1 MVKRNVRTLLL
12 ATAFLLLS
20 LFVLSSCGEEE
31 GEKPYDHLVTFDYNA
46 AGIAAE
52 SPASQYLGV
61 KDGGLVGLK
70 PGANDDFKEAVIRH
84 YFLDG
89 WYTAKTAADGSVEK
103 DANGRV
109 ILDKKW
115 NFETDRVTGDM
126 TLYANFVRQSTL
138 TIRDIA
144 TDEVLSDD
152 LRGAP
157 GEKETNLFPPE
168 KKGYTL
174 VGYYKDREKT
184 TPFKFDEFVYGEED
198 TTIYA
203 DFIEGN
209 YTLVSTFAELQNCL
223 RSDKKAYLTNDIK
236 VEAGETWGSFS
247 FRGAILG
254 NGHTIRGLKIKTV
267 CSGKTGGETYGLL
280 FASLG
285 AGAKI
290 SDVTFEDVEMTVSA
304 AMNGTYTVAPIAYG
318 VAEGATLENVTVTG
332 RLTYDF
338 SAAPTSTVTEDF
350 GGTVPEGALTNCRFA
365 ITLVD
370 RNG

>member
-12 ATAFLLLS
+12 VTAFLLLS
-20 LFVLSSCGEEE
+20 LFVLSSCGEAE

-46 AGIAAE
+46 AGIATE

-70 PGANDDFKEAVIRH
+70 PGANDDFKEAVIKQ
-84 YFLDG
+84 YFLEG
-89 WYTAKTAADGSVEK
+89 WYTAKTAADGSVER
-103 DANGRV
+103 DRDGRV
-109 ILDKKW
+109 LLDKKW

-138 TIRDIA
+138 TIRDIV
-144 TDEVLSDD
+144 TDEVLSD
-152 LRGAP
+152 LKGAP
-157 GEKETNLFPPE
+157 GDKEPNVFPPE
-168 KKGYTL
+168 KKGHTL
-174 VGYYKDREKT
+174 VGYYKDKEKT
-184 TPFKFDEFVYGEED
+184 DAFDFGSFVYGEED
-198 TTIYA
+198 VTIYA

-209 YTLVSTFAELQNCL
+209 YMLVSDFAGLQSCL
-223 RSDKKAYLTNDIK
+223 RSDKKAYLTGDIDA
-236 VEAGETWGSFS
+236 AGKTWGSFS
-247 FRGAILG
+247 FRGTILG
-254 NGHTIRGLKIKTV
+254 NGHKITGLKIKTV

-285 AGAKI
+285 AGAKL

-304 AMNGTYTVAPIAYG
+304 AMNGTYTVTPIAYS

-350 GGTVPEGALTNCRFA
+350 GGTVPEGALKNCRFV